1 MWLVEGIKNH
11 CDRLEARIKEL
22 EGRPAN
28 LQYRG
33 VWDYARDYQKGDG
46 VTFDGSIWVALRPTR
61 QRPGDTGARQRDWQV
76 AVKRGAR

>member
-11 CDRLEARIKEL
+11 CNRLEARIKEL

-33 VWDYARDYQKGDG
+33 VWDYARDYQKDDG
-46 VTFDGSIWVALRPTR
+46 VTFDGSIWLR
-61 QRPGDTGARQRDWQV
+61 
-76 AVKRGAR
+76 